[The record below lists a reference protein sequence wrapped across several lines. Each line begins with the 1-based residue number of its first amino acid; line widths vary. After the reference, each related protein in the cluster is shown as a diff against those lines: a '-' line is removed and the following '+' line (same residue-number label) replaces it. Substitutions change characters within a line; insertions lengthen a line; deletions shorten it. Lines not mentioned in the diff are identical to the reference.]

1 MDAKP
6 CRPARPLPNLGNEN
20 SIPPT
25 NKTVHQRHKS
35 TGNLLNMAAPGG
47 LNVAARRNVLAD
59 VNRSSR
65 GMTDSSA
72 GASKNMVSSVILT
85 KDQENRKQPTTTK
98 DAFLRPAVRP
108 SKAGSIATSA
118 SMSTLR
124 PLVGEN
130 QIKSRPIA
138 QARSKRQTTIVY
150 NDNLPKKEELAPKPN
165 LTKPAVPSHSHLPQL
180 VPSYQFAPA
189 RSEPAPSDSYSRIH
203 EHQIRESKVE
213 VSFVKERRSQG
224 TENVKLPEPQYVDE
238 ENTEAIYLDAVEEI
252 TREEHRFHSLLPGER
267 PMPTVNAL
275 YEPITLSKPTTKTE
289 VKAIEYQPGYPTP
302 GTMDDQAELSDYDD
316 EDYYDDQGY
325 TTAHSTS
332 RGDNTTLGATTV
344 IIPPKLTKKGIAEI
358 EAAKKIVES
367 KRTDN
372 DIQEESWDVSMVT
385 EYGDEIFQYMRD
397 LELDLAPNEHYMD
410 IQTEIRWSMRSVLMD
425 WVVQVH
431 TRFGLLPETLFL
443 TVNYI
448 DRFLSHKIVSLGKL
462 QLVGATALFLAAK
475 YEEIN
480 CPSVGEIV
488 YMVDGGYTV
497 DEILKAERF
506 MLSMLNFELGW
517 PGPMSFLRRISKADE
532 YDLDTRT
539 LSKYFLEVAIMD
551 ERFVASPPSY
561 VAAGSHCLSR
571 LILGK
576 GEWTPEHVH
585 YSGYTYNQL
594 KPLIGNLLDCCRI
607 ARKHHKAV
615 FDKYSDARY
624 KHYARF
630 VEARLI
636 EGFCL
641 SFQQSNSYRASND
654 KFEDDTVPT
663 PCATNRA
670 LKMPIPV

>member
-1 MDAKP
+1 
-6 CRPARPLPNLGNEN
+6 
-20 SIPPT
+20 
-25 NKTVHQRHKS
+25 
-35 TGNLLNMAAPGG
+35 MAAPGG

-59 VNRSSR
+59 ANRSSR
-65 GMTDSSA
+65 GMIDSST
-72 GASKNMVSSVILT
+72 GASKNTGSNTSSSVVLM
-85 KDQENRKQPTTTK
+85 KDQENRKQPTTK

-124 PLVGEN
+124 PLVGEH

-150 NDNLPKKEELAPKPN
+150 NDNQAKKEEPEPMPN
-165 LTKPAVPSHSHLPQL
+165 YSKPAPLSQSQLPQL
-180 VPSYQFAPA
+180 VPSYQFAPG
-189 RSEPAPSDSYSRIH
+189 RSEQAPSDKYSRIH
-203 EHQIRESKVE
+203 EVKAREARFELPFLKDH
-213 VSFVKERRSQG
+213 RSQG
-224 TENVKLPEPQYVDE
+224 IENIKLPEPQHAGE

-267 PMPTVNAL
+267 PMHIVNTL
-275 YEPITLSKPTTKTE
+275 YEPITLAKPAIKTE
-289 VKAIEYQPGYPTP
+289 VKAIEYLPSFPP
-302 GTMDDQAELSDYDD
+302 MEDQADLSDYD
-316 EDYYDDQGY
+316 EEEYYDDQGY

-344 IIPPKLTKKGIAEI
+344 MRPPKLTKKGIAEV

-397 LELDLAPNEHYMD
+397 LEVTLMPNPHYMD
-410 IQTEIRWSMRSVLMD
+410 IQTEVRWSMRSVLMD

-576 GEWTPEHVH
+576 GEWTPSHVH

-594 KPLIGNLLDCCRI
+594 KPLIGMLLDCCRI

-615 FDKYSDARY
+615 YDKYSESRY

-630 VEARLI
+630 VESQLMD
-636 EGFCL
+636 GFTL
-641 SFQQSNSYRASND
+641 SFQRSISYRASTELI
-654 KFEDDTVPT
+654 EDDTVPT
-663 PCATNRA
+663 PCATARP